1 VANLVRTSFLV
12 WAAANR
18 GLAQMEAWHDL
29 AGLLVMLIVLPS
41 LLGLACIIRQKIPT
55 GRLNRQADSLR
66 PVTQLELP
74 PMPQWAWL
82 LALIW
87 IGVGELGGEAW
98 YRLHETKLIT
108 NARWSVAWPAQ
119 NLRFKKA
126 SLPEKALTILRC
138 SNSEAATWEDEEGN
152 LWSGFLL
159 RWRAGKNSAQLAKG
173 HRPDICLPAA
183 GARLLNDFD
192 QVNIPCRDFEIPFGH
207 QAFDSAGKVVHV
219 FYCLWPDRVS
229 PDETRLLEDGSQKSR
244 MLAVLA
250 GKRNLGQQVLEVVIS
265 GPDSQDEAVALM
277 KSKLPALV
285 QMD

>member
-1 VANLVRTSFLV
+1 
-12 WAAANR
+12 
-18 GLAQMEAWHDL
+18 
-29 AGLLVMLIVLPS
+29 
-41 LLGLACIIRQKIPT
+41 
-55 GRLNRQADSLR
+55 
-66 PVTQLELP
+66 
-74 PMPQWAWL
+74 MPQWAWL